1 MAILGF
7 LRFVLNSLW
16 GVLFVFIAELFP
28 SDVTSLSFG
37 WVSAV
42 GTVGA
47 VTAPFIRLLTADATY
62 FIMGGLCLVA
72 ILLVNR
78 LKETKRGP
86 IRQGIE
92 EREGM
97 RKSTVS
103 SGNSDQ

>member
-1 MAILGF
+1 MVILGF
-7 LRFVLNSLW
+7 LRFILNSLW

-37 WVSAV
+37 WVSAI

-62 FIMGGLCLVA
+62 FIMGGLCLLA
-72 ILLVNR
+72 IFFVSG
-78 LKETKRGP
+78 LKETKGEQ
-86 IRQGIE
+86 IKQGIE
-92 EREGM
+92 EREEH

-103 SGNSDQ
+103 SGN